1 MNYRKKM
8 EIERKL
14 MALDRIYAVYD
25 EFVRVQDTACKMHCH
40 QCCTTHVTLTTLE
53 AYKICEIL
61 PSGERE
67 KLFRRV
73 REASELK
80 RFRPALTTNALAELC
95 AEDEDP
101 PEENEASV
109 TEKCPLLAEDLCSIY
124 ALRPFNCRCFISR
137 APCGERGYAD
147 VDEAVLAV
155 NTLFLQTVEHADA
168 DGCSGNLLDVLGVFA
183 SEETR
188 ADYAGGRLHCTG
200 NGLIANR
207 PIKVLMLPP
216 EQRETIEPIMQKLRG
231 IRV

>member
-1 MNYRKKM
+1 M

-40 QCCTTHVTLTTLE
+40 VCCTTHVTLTTLE
-53 AYKICEIL
+53 AYKIYKTL
-61 PSGERE
+61 PPGERE

-73 REASELK
+73 REASGLH
-80 RFRPALTTNALAELC
+80 RFRPMLSTNALAERC
-95 AEDEDP
+95 AEDEDLP
-101 PEENEASV
+101 AENEASA
-109 TEKCPLLAEDLCSIY
+109 TGKCPLLAEDLCSIY

-137 APCGERGYAD
+137 TLCGAKGYAD

-155 NTLFLQTVEHADA
+155 NTLFLQTVEHVDA
-168 DGCSGNLLDVLGVFA
+168 DGCSGNLLDVLGVLT
-183 SEETR
+183 SEEKR
-188 ADYAGGRLHCTG
+188 LAYAGGSLHCTG

-207 PIKVLMLPP
+207 PMKVLMLPP
-216 EQRETIEPIMQKLRG
+216 EQREKIEPIMRKLRE